1 MEFMVTATFRQQ
13 DSAEI
18 MSRIPQEQA
27 HIGVLRKQ
35 GVVEEL
41 YISNDLSHVW
51 IVMKAE
57 SPEQLQQYLQL
68 FPLYSYMQLEVLP
81 LSKM

>member
-27 HIGVLRKQ
+27 RIRDLKEQ

-41 YISNDLSHVW
+41 YISSSLSHVW
-51 IVMKAE
+51 IVMRAE
-57 SPEQLQQYLQL
+57 SQEQLQQYVQM
-68 FPLYSYMQLEVLP
+68 FPLYNYMQLEVLP